1 MTSSTTALTPSAVS
15 PNAVLADRAVRLGR
29 QHPPRTAGRRAAAAV
44 YVALTTTKTT
54 EAARKALGFAGP
66 ATRADALALL
76 GQLEQEAAR

>member
-1 MTSSTTALTPSAVS
+1 MTGSATAMTPSAVS

-54 EAARKALGFAGP
+54 QAARKALATFGDP
-66 ATRADALALL
+66 VTRAAAATLL
-76 GQLEQEAAR
+76 EELTQEDT